1 MAENQPETQPVKEKM
16 TVKTIIIRV
25 IIVAALLTGAYFGVK
40 KIIYE
45 LHHETTDNAQ
55 VEAKLVPIL
64 PRVSGYITKLYPE
77 DYASVKKDSL
87 IAELD
92 DTELQLELQEMEAD
106 LAQAESDISNAQ
118 ASLANNG
125 ASINESQSNVTVSQT
140 RLDKAKTDYARDQNL
155 FHDGAITKKQ
165 LDDTKSAL
173 DIAEK
178 QFEASKSDVNVS
190 QSRIGVIN
198 AQLNKAQ
205 AIIKLKKANIEQ
217 QKLKISYTKIYAT
230 SDGKIGRRNVDLGQF
245 VQAGTPLF
253 TIVDDQDFWI
263 VANYKETQIDHMKVG
278 DEVVISLDAYPG
290 LKLKGKIISLSDA
303 TGARFSLLPPDN
315 ATGNFVKVTQ
325 RIPVKIEIE
334 DEAKYKDK
342 LHAGMSV
349 DVAVAY

>member
-1 MAENQPETQPVKEKM
+1 MEENTATPAPKKTSVR
-16 TVKTIIIRV
+16 TIIIRV
-25 IIVAALLTGAYFGVK
+25 IMGIAIAVGAYFGFK
-40 KIIYE
+40 KIMYE

-92 DTELQLELQEMEAD
+92 DTELQLQLQEMEAD
-106 LAQAESDISNAQ
+106 LAQAESDIANAN
-118 ASLANNG
+118 ASLTNAG
-125 ASINESQSNVTVSQT
+125 ASINESQSNVSVAQT
-140 RLDKAKTDYARDQNL
+140 RLDKANQDYARDQSL
-155 FHDGAITKKQ
+155 YHDGAITKKQ
-165 LDDTKSAL
+165 LDDSKSVVDVAQ
-173 DIAEK
+173 K
-178 QFEASKSDVNVS
+178 QFDASKSNVNVA
-190 QSRIGVIN
+190 QSRVGVIN
-198 AQLNKAQ
+198 AQLNKAK
-205 AIIKLKKANIEQ
+205 AIIELKKANIEQ

-230 SDGKIGRRNVDLGQF
+230 SNGKIGKRNVNLGQF

-263 VANYKETQIDHMKVG
+263 VANYKETQIQHMKVG
-278 DEVVISLDAYPG
+278 NETEISIEAYPD
-290 LKLKGKIISLSDA
+290 LKLKGKIISLSNA

-315 ATGNFVKVTQ
+315 ATGNFVKITQ

-349 DVAVAY
+349 DVAVGY